1 MDINLLIEIE
11 DFFDELDDAV
21 DNFIDVIEIEPIR
34 LSSDLF
40 LTGFKRIPFAQN
52 TMEAHLKQIKT
63 IRTQEGTD
71 VKYVLAAEPDGEVW
85 FNCLMFADNTLKTAF
100 KNFKEQFTKTNTYHL
115 LDMQYTNKNSTVLHS
130 FVALYNNKRQACK
143 DTLKLKKQYEN
154 TKIKFTPYKFN
165 IDGKL
170 EETEKEPTDFEI
182 VTAAVTND

>member
-1 MDINLLIEIE
+1 MDINLLIDIE

-63 IRTQEGTD
+63 IRTQENGE
-71 VKYVLAAEPDGEVW
+71 VKYTLASEADGDVW
-85 FNCLMFADNTLKTAF
+85 FNCMMFSDATLRTAF
-100 KNFKEQFTKTNTYHL
+100 KHFKEEFTKCETHHL
-115 LDMQYTNKNSTVLHS
+115 LDMEYTEKDNSIKRS
-130 FVALYNNKRQACK
+130 FLALYNNKRQACK
-143 DTLKLKKQYEN
+143 EALRLKKQYDN
-154 TKIKFTPYKFN
+154 VKLKFTPYKFN
-165 IDGKL
+165 IEGKL

-182 VTAAVTND
+182 VTAAVTE